1 MIKRWQP
8 TPVLL
13 LGESHG
19 QRGLVGYNKW
29 GHKVSDMTEWVC
41 TTRKNCF
48 RQMARESLPQ
58 EVVLK
63 IRRFEEGAVTNQS
76 SQSQEE
82 QGEEPSKHQETGV
95 PCTRERR
102 KARRP

>member
-8 TPVLL
+8 TPVFL

-19 QRGLVGYNKW
+19 QRGLVGCNIW
-29 GHKVSDMTEWVC
+29 GHKASDMTEWVC
-41 TTRKNCF
+41 MTRKNCF
-48 RQMARESLPQ
+48 RQVARESLPQ

-63 IRRFEEGAVTNQS
+63 VRRPEEGAVTNQS

-82 QGEEPSKHQETGV
+82 KGEEPSKQQETDV

>member
-8 TPVLL
+8 TPVFL

-19 QRGLVGYNKW
+19 QRGLVGYNIW

-48 RQMARESLPQ
+48 RQVARESLPQ
-58 EVVLK
+58 EMVLK
-63 IRRFEEGAVTNQS
+63 IRSPEEGAVTNQS
-76 SQSQEE
+76 SQSQED
-82 QGEEPSKHQETGV
+82 QGEEPSKQQETGV
-95 PCTRERR
+95 PCTRERK